1 MNRIKRIERANG
13 VDVLGCYPS
22 ANDTLT
28 AMIEGVTP
36 ENFVITLKFLNVK
49 FGINR
54 FKLSEMTGIPYSTLH
69 KMFDTGIGYSNDR
82 RTKHAIKCLQ
92 EALI

>member
-1 MNRIKRIERANG
+1 MEEIKQIERANG
-13 VDVLGCYPS
+13 GDVLGGYPS

-28 AMIEGVTP
+28 AMIEGLTT

-54 FKLSEMTGIPYSTLH
+54 YKISEITGIPYSTLH
-69 KMFDTGIGYSNDR
+69 KMFDTGIGYNSDR
-82 RTKHAIKCLQ
+82 RTKHAIKRLK